1 MATDGAASVPVP
13 PTTEEEE
20 FDLFGPGPA
29 ATAPASS
36 STPVENPFQS
46 PQQAT
51 AKASP
56 AGSPT
61 GVNVNPFAVP
71 PQAAASVPT
80 AGSTPGPQPSQGE
93 EFQSIMLE
101 MLRQQNQSTME
112 LLRQQSLAMQQNQQ
126 MVAAMLRRMDLEEE
140 RRTKA
145 EEKVVEAAEAARKAA
160 ETALTR
166 DPFDPKEA
174 ASAKASP
181 SVPFTTSYGGSNRA
195 EKYLPPLPVID
206 HQGMGK
212 GRMKEVETWH
222 AFMETLSSWLA
233 LQEEAF
239 VRELQLCIPVKT
251 EIEQVILN
259 PETAARSA
267 KLFYYLKQSLSK
279 WERGLE
285 IIRSCS
291 KRQGQSTCGYEVV
304 RTITS
309 QYSIVSR
316 MEAVFVRDHC
326 LKLHTGCKHLRNPTD
341 IIRHL
346 EDEFSRA
353 EAKLTNFTELKLS
366 EADRCSVLLQALSS
380 EVRQYVVLHG
390 SSSDWASL
398 KKSLT
403 YYEEQLRLCEIPS
416 NNRAIK
422 TDVLCEHCGK
432 KGHAKKDCW
441 KWKREQREQES
452 GKGKGAGEE
461 SSGKGNGG
469 KDTPKGKGDHPKGKS
484 DKGKDKG
491 KGQDGKN
498 KKKKKGG
505 GKSRAMAGEESEP
518 ESEAGSGAKSHSV
531 MALRLGSWTFAKPD
545 RALSPLGGRE
555 GTAEKSEKNEGS
567 VSPSGKGGYHHL
579 PAASKYE
586 AARIC
591 SQHGVDPR
599 DLWLVDSGATCHVV
613 AREFLSSFRVVKQH
627 SQKPVLYNASSDEI
641 PVHGLVDLEIQ
652 FGVLNIVLEEVVV
665 ADVAFNA
672 VSPWSACERGWRTH
686 LFKSGARM
694 FRGKRSVRLLAA
706 NRAWWAVSGQPLKAK
721 KPKKAADDMELDS
734 ASVASLSSGASVS
747 GLLSAGAQEDEE
759 VKEEA
764 GTLAS
769 EVPLKAPPG
778 LEETA
783 VARKGPKKKASF
795 QKLAVSD
802 TPFAYLVRALRTS
815 PDLGCLEEEQ
825 PRTQQQQP
833 QQQKPQQQ
841 QPQHAC
847 NHVFFMILLGMI
859 FLTLLGSLVGSCAC
873 RLVGVLAC
881 FEKCCLLVAELM
893 SCLIVVALGRLSLRK
908 LAVALIFSLGL
919 GVNAASSVELLTRAN
934 ASLSLFSE
942 SSIAV
947 GSVVILPDG
956 RVGRRQLGT
965 AVALFE
971 CYGGGEPSQYSG
983 DFSESCAKVAVFPT
997 ARQTTRRFEGILV
1010 PKGHPTGPN
1019 PTRFAAEHLEGSK
1032 RVCEHAKVAVLP
1044 SSRQT
1049 TRRFEGILV
1058 PKGQRSRGQDL
1069 RFPQGSSETNAKSSV
1084 RCGGLRLLRVLLR
1097 VLSYVFR
1104 ALLCLWNMSTIYF
1117 FEAVFLGIFGGCS
1130 GLLLP
1135 GVLWLRWARRFRK
1148 PRIKRRRCRRL
1159 PREPHLR
1166 IKLQGCWRRFPGMFC
1181 PRLCLVASVLLGRS
1195 AVFGSLG
1202 SMCSGGCRVEHVVH
1216 DVCRVRVLLGPSVAL
1231 LRGLPVVI
1239 DVEGAETEE
1248 LQAPSAPDAPDDEEK
1263 EGGQEEALERP
1274 TDPKDNEASS
1284 LDLSSRALRD
1294 HQSQG
1299 HQPYVANCDA
1309 CLCARGRCPARR
1321 IKDPQK
1327 MSSAIGMDYLYFGKL
1342 RVLLMMHEMSRYTLA
1357 IPAQEDA
1364 KDDPRIVES
1373 VGNMIREIGLQ
1384 NRVITFRCDNENL
1397 LLAFGNHLA
1406 SKSKQ
1411 LGVERVI
1418 VDPVPGY
1425 RPQAKGGVEKQ
1436 VSVVKQA
1443 FWSNWLGMESEISRK
1458 GHEEEPLRL
1467 PLGGRLW
1474 SMCLLYVSRTINLF
1488 LCSPGDVATPLDLV
1502 HDEICSRPRTLP
1514 FGSLCA
1520 CQVAGPR
1527 LTKKYRG
1534 RKLIRCIYLGPIR
1547 ARGGGVLAIPVG
1559 SSGSKEVEV
1568 FPACRG
1574 ILDNDRFVFLKDEL
1588 QGIAG
1593 DDVSILD
1600 VSDPE
1605 RPINFVPKDRKRSL
1619 PEEDMEAEDG
1629 EEELIPDKPAGGSG
1643 PGYDP
1648 ELGYDPDRGF
1658 RGPET
1663 DSEYAPSEADPA
1675 GVGDMELDED
1685 GDARME
1691 EEEIEAKMIDLLV
1704 HESLM
1709 GIYRGPDLRTVGR
1722 GKSRSFEVPFCGS
1735 KILCVVPDN
1744 AVSETTGEK
1753 LDPEL
1758 LEKAMRLELEEL
1770 ESFRVGTVV
1779 SEEQAKRLAR
1789 TNGRRVLR

>member
-1 MATDGAASVPVP
+1 
-13 PTTEEEE
+13 
-20 FDLFGPGPA
+20 
-29 ATAPASS
+29 
-36 STPVENPFQS
+36 
-46 PQQAT
+46 
-51 AKASP
+51 
-56 AGSPT
+56 
-61 GVNVNPFAVP
+61 
-71 PQAAASVPT
+71 
-80 AGSTPGPQPSQGE
+80 
-93 EFQSIMLE
+93 
-101 MLRQQNQSTME
+101 
-112 LLRQQSLAMQQNQQ
+112 
-126 MVAAMLRRMDLEEE
+126 
-140 RRTKA
+140 
-145 EEKVVEAAEAARKAA
+145 
-160 ETALTR
+160 
-166 DPFDPKEA
+166 
-174 ASAKASP
+174 
-181 SVPFTTSYGGSNRA
+181 
-195 EKYLPPLPVID
+195 
-206 HQGMGK
+206 
-212 GRMKEVETWH
+212 
-222 AFMETLSSWLA
+222 
-233 LQEEAF
+233 
-239 VRELQLCIPVKT
+239 
-251 EIEQVILN
+251 
-259 PETAARSA
+259 
-267 KLFYYLKQSLSK
+267 
-279 WERGLE
+279 
-285 IIRSCS
+285 
-291 KRQGQSTCGYEVV
+291 
-304 RTITS
+304 
-309 QYSIVSR
+309 
-316 MEAVFVRDHC
+316 
-326 LKLHTGCKHLRNPTD
+326 
-341 IIRHL
+341 
-346 EDEFSRA
+346 
-353 EAKLTNFTELKLS
+353 
-366 EADRCSVLLQALSS
+366 
-380 EVRQYVVLHG
+380 
-390 SSSDWASL
+390 
-398 KKSLT
+398 
-403 YYEEQLRLCEIPS
+403 
-416 NNRAIK
+416 
-422 TDVLCEHCGK
+422 
-432 KGHAKKDCW
+432 
-441 KWKREQREQES
+441 
-452 GKGKGAGEE
+452 
-461 SSGKGNGG
+461 
-469 KDTPKGKGDHPKGKS
+469 
-484 DKGKDKG
+484 
-491 KGQDGKN
+491 
-498 KKKKKGG
+498 
-505 GKSRAMAGEESEP
+505 
-518 ESEAGSGAKSHSV
+518 
-531 MALRLGSWTFAKPD
+531 
-545 RALSPLGGRE
+545 
-555 GTAEKSEKNEGS
+555 
-567 VSPSGKGGYHHL
+567 
-579 PAASKYE
+579 
-586 AARIC
+586 
-591 SQHGVDPR
+591 
-599 DLWLVDSGATCHVV
+599 
-613 AREFLSSFRVVKQH
+613 
-627 SQKPVLYNASSDEI
+627 
-641 PVHGLVDLEIQ
+641 
-652 FGVLNIVLEEVVV
+652 
-665 ADVAFNA
+665 
-672 VSPWSACERGWRTH
+672 
-686 LFKSGARM
+686 M

-706 NRAWWAVSGQPLKAK
+706 NRAWWAVSGQPLTAK

-815 PDLGCLEEEQ
+815 PDLVCLEEEQ
-825 PRTQQQQP
+825 PRTQQQQ
-833 QQQKPQQQ
+833 PQQQ

-847 NHVFFMILLGMI
+847 NHVFFMILLGTI

-881 FEKCCLLVAELM
+881 FEKCCLLVTELM
-893 SCLIVVALGRLSLRK
+893 SCLIVVALGRLSLTK

-942 SSIAV
+942 SSIGV

-965 AVALFE
+965 AVALSE
-971 CYGGGEPSQYSG
+971 CYGGGEPSQYFG

-1010 PKGHPTGPN
+1010 PKGHPKGPN

-1148 PRIKRRRCRRL
+1148 PRIQRRRCRRL

-1216 DVCRVRVLLGPSVAL
+1216 DVCRVCVLLGPSVAL

-1384 NRVITFRCDNENL
+1384 NRVIAFRCDNENL

-1418 VDPVPGY
+1418 VDPVPG
-1425 RPQAKGGVEKQ
+1425 
-1436 VSVVKQA
+1436 
-1443 FWSNWLGMESEISRK
+1443 
-1458 GHEEEPLRL
+1458 
-1467 PLGGRLW
+1467 
-1474 SMCLLYVSRTINLF
+1474 
-1488 LCSPGDVATPLDLV
+1488 
-1502 HDEICSRPRTLP
+1502 
-1514 FGSLCA
+1514 
-1520 CQVAGPR
+1520 
-1527 LTKKYRG
+1527 KKT
-1534 RKLIRCIYLGPIR
+1534 
-1547 ARGGGVLAIPVG
+1547 
-1559 SSGSKEVEV
+1559 SG
-1568 FPACRG
+1568 
-1574 ILDNDRFVFLKDEL
+1574 
-1588 QGIAG
+1588 
-1593 DDVSILD
+1593 
-1600 VSDPE
+1600 
-1605 RPINFVPKDRKRSL
+1605 
-1619 PEEDMEAEDG
+1619 
-1629 EEELIPDKPAGGSG
+1629 
-1643 PGYDP
+1643 
-1648 ELGYDPDRGF
+1648 
-1658 RGPET
+1658 
-1663 DSEYAPSEADPA
+1663 
-1675 GVGDMELDED
+1675 
-1685 GDARME
+1685 
-1691 EEEIEAKMIDLLV
+1691 
-1704 HESLM
+1704 
-1709 GIYRGPDLRTVGR
+1709 
-1722 GKSRSFEVPFCGS
+1722 
-1735 KILCVVPDN
+1735 
-1744 AVSETTGEK
+1744 
-1753 LDPEL
+1753 
-1758 LEKAMRLELEEL
+1758 
-1770 ESFRVGTVV
+1770 
-1779 SEEQAKRLAR
+1779 
-1789 TNGRRVLR
+1789 